1 MRNTG
6 RGALMTNEPSNRWD
20 AFTPWE
26 LQALD
31 EFFRSF
37 GPMRE
42 YCKDIAKIG
51 DEIAAAMHRRAIAP
65 FGSVDPLAPK
75 VKAPPGPQQ

>member
-1 MRNTG
+1 MG
-6 RGALMTNEPSNRWD
+6 KPMNEQTASRWD

-37 GPMRE
+37 GPMRN
-42 YCKDIAKIG
+42 YNRDIGKLG
-51 DEIAAAMHRRAIAP
+51 DEITAAMQRRDIPP
-65 FGSVDPLAPK
+65 FGSPDPLAGK
-75 VKAPPGPQQ
+75 VKAPPGPVP